1 MEQVPSGSLAEAL
14 TRHEISLPADRVELV
29 ARYCDQLWQW
39 NQRLNLT
46 RHTDFDTFVA
56 RDVVDT
62 LQLSL
67 LIGADEQVLDV
78 GSGGGVPGLLLAI
91 LRPELEVTLSEGVG
105 KKAKALDSMVT
116 ALDLPVPVYQC
127 RAESLLEDLRFST
140 LTARAVG
147 PLWKICSWFE
157 SHWLSIG
164 RLLLV
169 KGPKWTEE
177 RLEARRRGLLQPL
190 ELRKVATYP
199 MSGTFSESVILQVRR
214 T

>member
-14 TRHEISLPADRVELV
+14 ARYDIILPQDRIDAV
-29 ARYCDQLWQW
+29 ARYCELLWKW
-39 NQRLNLT
+39 NERLNLT
-46 RHTDFDTFVA
+46 RHTDFDIFVA

-62 LQLSL
+62 MQLSQ
-67 LIGADEQVLDV
+67 LIEPDEQVLDV

-91 LRPELEVTLSEGVG
+91 LRPDIEVTLSDGVG
-105 KKAKALDSMVT
+105 KKAKALDAMVSE
-116 ALDLPVPVYQC
+116 LDLPVPVYQC

-169 KGPKWTEE
+169 KGPNWVEE
-177 RLEARRRGLLQPL
+177 RLEARRRGLIQPL
-190 ELRKVATYP
+190 ELRKVAAYP
-199 MSGTFSESVILQVRR
+199 MSGTHSESVILQLRR
-214 T
+214 V